1 MQATLPTGPAVNF
14 AVTGTANTQAVPGG
28 GVVEITVSGCDVLIS
43 CGGSSVISTA
53 ADPTDAWQNLFLKD
67 GMCKTHRRLTTVGT
81 HFSVIA
87 YDGVSTGFVQIV
99 PVEGA

>member
-14 AVTGTANTQAVPGG
+14 DVSGTANTKAVPGG
-28 GVVEITVSGCDVLIS
+28 GVVEITVSGCDVRIS
-43 CGGSSVISTA
+43 CGGTGVA
-53 ADPTDAWQNLFLKD
+53 AANTEPTVAWQNLFLKD
-67 GMCKTHRRLTTVGT
+67 GMCKTHRLLTTVGT

-87 YDGVSTGFVQIV
+87 ANGTSTGYVQIV